1 MDWSMSFITGI
12 DMDATGKQIGRLID
26 KGNISDKH
34 LGEMIGV
41 SVQSINKWRHS
52 HCLPDIENLFLLGQI
67 LGAKVEDFFI
77 FREIEICRIEQKKIV
92 DSTSKYLIE
101 YYRESIT
108 KKAVSTNG

>member
-12 DMDATGKQIGRLID
+12 DMDATGKQIGCLID

-92 DSTSKYLIE
+92 DATSKYLIA
-101 YYRESIT
+101 YYRELIT

>member
-101 YYRESIT
+101 YYR
-108 KKAVSTNG
+108 